1 MKKAGKEFLI
11 GVPIVIA
18 STILLDYLYCTLIT
32 HKDYV
37 FDIRSCLLGIL
48 VWAIV
53 EIVICLIRRR
63 KRREGR

>member
-18 STILLDYLYCTLIT
+18 VTILLDYLYCTLIT

-37 FDIRSCLLGIL
+37 FDIRSCLLSIL